1 MGLVLT
7 TARRS
12 WQNRNQ
18 EVNQNASIN
27 NPLNANIF
35 GDNSLNGNN
44 SIGTQANSRLNLIN
58 QLVTFSSAANRKS
71 KANANANLND
81 FQNVSFSSHFFL
93 AGRKFK
99 NLISQAQTFLF
110 GDQLDLAFIL
120 SHRPVYVRLILE
132 LNSLKKHVLFFKTF
146 NSFHMTHPHWTF
158 RAIISRVW

>member
-18 EVNQNASIN
+18 DTSNQNTSIN

-35 GDNSLNGNN
+35 GENTMASLNGPGNSE

-58 QLVTFSSAANRKS
+58 QLVNFSSAGNRKT
-71 KANANANLND
+71 KASASANLND

-120 SHRPVYVRLILE
+120 SHRPVYV
-132 LNSLKKHVLFFKTF
+132 SFSPLFFL
-146 NSFHMTHPHWTF
+146 NQ
-158 RAIISRVW
+158 IIIYKPYNFVSSLTL